1 MIAIDIQKQLQTGTA
16 TLALNIQMQIAQG
29 AMVSLLG
36 SSGTGK
42 TTLLRML
49 AGLSRPDGGHIIVN
63 DQVWFDA
70 NTRMFKPPQARSV
83 GMVFQDYALFPNLS
97 VADNI
102 AYALNKTD
110 TRQLAHLLE
119 ITGLSALSQ
128 RLPGSLS
135 GGQKQRVALARALAR
150 VMLTESRILLLD
162 EPLSALDEGLRHQ
175 LQDELLSLH
184 RQFGLTTILVSH
196 DVGEVFKLAQQV
208 YCLEAG
214 RIARQGTPAEIF
226 LHQQV
231 QGKLNL
237 QAQVLAIRQEEVVYV
252 LSLLVGQEIVD
263 IIASASEVTGL
274 NVGDRITMSAKAF
287 SPLIFKQPN
296 G

>member
-1 MIAIDIQKQLQTGTA
+1 MIVLDVQKQLLAGTGKV
-16 TLALNIQMQIAQG
+16 TLNVQMQIAQG
-29 AMVSLLG
+29 AIVSLFG

-42 TTLLRML
+42 TSLLRML
-49 AGLSRPDGGHIIVN
+49 AGLCQPDGGQITV
-63 DQVWFDA
+63 DGQVWFDA
-70 NTRMFKPPQARSV
+70 AKRFCRPPQTRSV

-102 AYALNKTD
+102 AYALKKTD
-110 TRQLAHLLE
+110 SRQLTYLLE
-119 ITGLSALSQ
+119 VTGLSELRQ
-128 RLPGSLS
+128 RLPASLS
-135 GGQKQRVALARALAR
+135 GGQQQRVALARALAR
-150 VMLTESRILLLD
+150 VALTESRILLLD
-162 EPLSALDEGLRHQ
+162 EPLSALDESLRHQ

-196 DVGEVFKLAQQV
+196 DVGEVFKLTQQV

-214 RIARQGTPAEIF
+214 RIVRQGTPAEIF

-237 QAQVLAIRQEEVVYV
+237 QAQVLAIRQEDVVYM
-252 LSLLVGQEIVD
+252 LSLLVGQEIVE
-263 IIASASEVTGL
+263 IIASDTEVTGL

-287 SPLIFKQPN
+287 SPLIFRQPD
-296 G
+296 